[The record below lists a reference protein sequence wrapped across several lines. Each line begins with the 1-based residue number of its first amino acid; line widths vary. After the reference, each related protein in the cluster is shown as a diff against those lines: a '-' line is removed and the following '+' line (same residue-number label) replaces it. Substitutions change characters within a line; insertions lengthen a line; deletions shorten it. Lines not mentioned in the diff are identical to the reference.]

1 MKRITLIAIL
11 FALQSKAQIQK
22 ISKDSISP
30 YNGVIM
36 PLNTYRALRLKTI
49 KCDTFLTVTEE
60 KNNANDTLVNT
71 LIGQLVVCDEK
82 NESYKRELVK
92 KDSTIYKLNKNY
104 DKTISEIKPEKP
116 FYLKPYVYI
125 SAFIGYLIAK
135 L

>member
-22 ISKDSISP
+22 ISK
-30 YNGVIM
+30 
-36 PLNTYRALRLKTI
+36 RALRLKTI

-60 KNNANDTLVNT
+60 KNNTNDTLVNT
-71 LIGQLVVCDEK
+71 LISQLVVCDEK